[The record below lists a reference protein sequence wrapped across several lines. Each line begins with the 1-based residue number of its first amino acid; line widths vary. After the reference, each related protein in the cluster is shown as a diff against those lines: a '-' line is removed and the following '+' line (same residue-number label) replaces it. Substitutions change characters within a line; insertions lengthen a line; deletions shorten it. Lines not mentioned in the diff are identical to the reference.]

1 MSRTIGDVSHEA
13 CERCAMDRGG
23 PSSRTMAL
31 AGAQWGLKL
40 PRAAEWFQVGN
51 SSHISAFAYIFE
63 DYHFYCGTDCDNFI
77 SPRHFSFVHCAQ
89 QSSAEWGLPVSLRY
103 DECAADRFLN
113 MPISSLS
120 KFFLPIPCFL
130 DPISCLSGVVG
141 KAVWLLTLSYV
152 QKRRSLKIPLSHTSK
167 TGELF

>member
-23 PSSRTMAL
+23 PSSRTVAL

-40 PRAAEWFQVGN
+40 RRAAEWCQVGN

-77 SPRHFSFVHCAQ
+77 SPIHFSFVHCAQ
-89 QSSAEWGLPVSLRY
+89 QSSAECGLPCALRY
-103 DECAADRFLN
+103 DECAAGRFLKFAN
-113 MPISSLS
+113 FFTIQVFFCRFLAFSIQYPACREEWVKPFGCSLCRVFE
-120 KFFLPIPCFL
+120 K
-130 DPISCLSGVVG
+130 
-141 KAVWLLTLSYV
+141 
-152 QKRRSLKIPLSHTSK
+152 
-167 TGELF
+167 GEV